1 MWKFFTNLGKCFG
14 KRPVVRPAADE
25 VGISIAS
32 SDSPVPLLIRWDEID
47 EIHTFKL
54 DLGTFDEIRLALHD
68 SSGWHELSE
77 QDDGFME
84 IAADLQRR
92 YPAIPEAW
100 YLEVMFPAFEK
111 NHRVLWK
118 CKEPDPEGRDI

>member
-1 MWKFFTNLGKCFG
+1 MAMWNFLTNLGKYFG
-14 KRPVVRPAADE
+14 KRPVVTLSADE
-25 VGISIAS
+25 TGISIAS
-32 SDSPVPLLIRWDEID
+32 SDSPVPLLIPWDEID

-84 IAADLQRR
+84 VAAELQQRFSS
-92 YPAIPEAW
+92 ISEAW
-100 YLEVMFPAFEK
+100 YLDVMFPAFAA
-111 NHRVLWK
+111 NHRVLW
-118 CKEPDPEGRDI
+118 PRNDHD